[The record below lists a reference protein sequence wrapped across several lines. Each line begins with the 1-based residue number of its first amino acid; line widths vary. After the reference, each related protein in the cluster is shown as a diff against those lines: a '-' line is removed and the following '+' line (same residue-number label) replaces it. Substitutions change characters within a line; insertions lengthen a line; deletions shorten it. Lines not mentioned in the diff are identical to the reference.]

1 MADRRVVR
9 RSAGFG
15 RRTRRVPGT
24 WSRNQILPTTVPLS
38 TKILL
43 GTFALSNPGI
53 GETVRRT
60 VGQILV
66 RSDQVAAG
74 EDIVGAFGMMVVSDI
89 AAAAGIASIPD
100 PVTDQSDD
108 GWFVWQGL
116 SATQGG
122 SAQRTGQLIQY
133 DSRAMRRVEEGFA
146 IALVVANASASA
158 GLVMFGQVS
167 LYGTRS

>member
-9 RSAGFG
+9 RTGGFSRG
-15 RRTRRVPGT
+15 KRRVPGT
-24 WSRNQILPTTVPLS
+24 WSRNQIAPTTVGTS

-43 GTFALSNPGI
+43 GSFTLSNPGI

-60 VGQILV
+60 LGQIFV

-74 EDIVGAFGMMVVSDI
+74 EDVIGAFGLIVVSDI
-89 AAAAGIASIPD
+89 AAAAGIASVPD
-100 PVTDQSDD
+100 PVTEQNDD

-122 SAQRTGQLIQY
+122 SAQRTGQLIQF
-133 DSRAMRRVEEGFA
+133 DSRAMRRVEEGFS

-158 GLVMFGQVS
+158 GMVMFGQLS

>member
-9 RSAGFG
+9 RSGGFG
-15 RRTRRVPGT
+15 RSKRAPGT
-24 WSRNQILPTTVPLS
+24 WSRNQIAPTTVPTS
-38 TKILL
+38 SKILL
-43 GTFALSNPGI
+43 GTFVLSNLGI

-60 VGQILV
+60 LGQIMV

-74 EDIVGAFGMMVVSDI
+74 EDVIGAFGMIVVSDI
-89 AAAAGIASIPD
+89 AAAAGIASVPD
-100 PVTDQSDD
+100 PVTEASDD

-122 SAQRTGQLIQY
+122 SAQRTGQLIQF
-133 DSRAMRRVEEGFA
+133 DSKAMRRNEEGFS

-158 GLVMFGQVS
+158 GMVMFGQVS
-167 LYGTRS
+167 LYATRS